1 MTEAT
6 TDETL
11 TLATLRAGQR
21 LRGLV
26 PGQTVT
32 LIAIDPIDAVP
43 SSPPSTLS
51 TGSPTG

>member
-6 TDETL
+6 TDATL

-32 LIAIDPIDAVP
+32 LIAIDPIDAELF
-43 SSPPSTLS
+43 LS
-51 TGSPTG
+51 LIHI